1 MTPTA
6 APPPAPEGSPFDPAL
21 AEAGRI
27 PALLVLWG
35 LFVLSTTPFLGRLLQ
50 GETANLAQNVLYTV
64 ATAAL
69 LVQVWRGS
77 VWAWRLTVAF
87 SIFTGVLI
95 FVVGMLT
102 GVSAWIGWLV
112 SAAGIAYV
120 LLACCL
126 LAVPTIRAFLDERWA
141 ARRPRGGAAG
151 RSA

>member
-6 APPPAPEGSPFDPAL
+6 PPSPAPEGSPFDPAL

-50 GETANLAQNVLYTV
+50 GETANLAQNVLYTI

-69 LVQVWRGS
+69 LLQVWRGS

-87 SIFTGVLI
+87 SIFTGLVI

-102 GVSAWIGWLV
+102 GTTAWMGWLV
-112 SAAGIAYV
+112 SAAGLGYV

-126 LAVPTIRAFLDERWA
+126 LAIPSIRAFLDQRWA
-141 ARRPRGGAAG
+141 ARAPSGRAAG
-151 RSA
+151 ERV